1 MDTDQIISLMDQN
14 SIALVISAVALI
26 VAVGTLV
33 YSSSARRN
41 QAYLDAQLKQRTETL
56 WRDMDEL
63 RINQFNG
70 TPPPL
75 LGAAGGAPESAQF
88 SAEKAAYDIIWP
100 QLWLLHDRLGM
111 FLRTVES
118 GEPAGEL
125 RLEARNAALE
135 AKNALNRH
143 RPYCH
148 EEVDTLVTRVIDT
161 EIKAHLAACQYM
173 DLLKDTATSDTT
185 HDRNI
190 QREKFHL
197 LYDGEARELMNQV
210 VSIIRRRTLRTS

>member
-1 MDTDQIISLMDQN
+1 
-14 SIALVISAVALI
+14 
-26 VAVGTLV
+26 
-33 YSSSARRN
+33 
-41 QAYLDAQLKQRTETL
+41 
-56 WRDMDEL
+56 
-63 RINQFNG
+63 
-70 TPPPL
+70 
-75 LGAAGGAPESAQF
+75 
-88 SAEKAAYDIIWP
+88 
-100 QLWLLHDRLGM
+100 M

-135 AKNALNRH
+135 ARNALNRH

-148 EEVDTLVTRVIDT
+148 EEVDTLVTKVIDT

-197 LYDGEARELMNQV
+197 LYDGEAREQMNQV